1 MNENI
6 SYITDNSIPSIRNLN
21 QTEIHFLTLRTY
33 VISHITYSE
42 DARAMRSAEE
52 KLREYEQLMA
62 QEQKT
67 IQSIMADYENK
78 FISDDEDRQLN
89 QKVKDAMSH
98 YNEQAKKSSIYRQRM
113 KQKKHVANSRTY
125 RKQVK
130 KLPQPCK
137 QISSTTANLPLKIK

>member
-1 MNENI
+1 MTIAHKLYSLIAIGFFGCLLIGGTSLIKLTKMNENI

-62 QEQKT
+62 QEQK
-67 IQSIMADYENK
+67 
-78 FISDDEDRQLN
+78 
-89 QKVKDAMSH
+89 
-98 YNEQAKKSSIYRQRM
+98 
-113 KQKKHVANSRTY
+113 
-125 RKQVK
+125 
-130 KLPQPCK
+130 
-137 QISSTTANLPLKIK
+137 ST